1 MKKVLLAGLT
11 VLFAMS
17 GYIAFAGTN
26 DPPSCAISCTKG
38 YKSAYCPKGQSCAA
52 YCDAAGYPVVT
63 PCK

>member
-26 DPPSCAISCTKG
+26 DPPSCSASCDKG
-38 YKSAYCPKGQSCAA
+38 SDWRYCPKGQFCTAR
-52 YCDAAGYPVVT
+52 CNDAGYPILT
-63 PCK
+63 SCS